1 MSVIRKIEILNF
13 RGIEKLLW
21 LPSLG
26 INCLIGP
33 GDSGKSS
40 ILDAIDL
47 CLGARRNVQITDVDF
62 HNLNVDIPIRIT
74 VTIGK
79 LDDALKNIDT
89 YGLYLHGF
97 NLKTGEILEEPEI
110 DLETVLTVQLTIK
123 GDLEPNWTLVSERA
137 NTQNQSRNL
146 NWSDRVRLA
155 PTRLG
160 AITEHNLSWR
170 HGSILN
176 RVSEER
182 ADTSEALVKA
192 ARDVRAAFGEKAKAQ
207 LGETLD
213 IVARTAKDLGIPVG
227 SEVKAI
233 LDAHSVSF
241 SGGIISL
248 HDENGVPLRGLG
260 VGSTRLLIA
269 GLQRHA
275 AKQASIILID
285 ELEHGLE
292 PHRIMRLLDALG
304 AKEKLPP
311 LQVFMTTHSPVAV
324 RELSGEQLFVMR
336 RLNDHHEASRVG
348 STDEVQGTIRLYPEA
363 LLALSVIVCE
373 GASEVGLL
381 RGLDQLRIKNG
392 QTSITACAVA
402 IVDGGGN
409 STFKRARTFQL
420 LGYRTA
426 VLRDSDV
433 QQTPELETEFNDNY
447 GSIFFWREKHAL
459 EDELFLSLSNA
470 GVSGLLEKAVD
481 IKEESLVNDHIK
493 TVSKNVKDLK
503 AIRDELKSDD
513 GILQDS
519 RVILGKASRHKE
531 ARKSWFKS
539 VSAMEVVARDVIGP
553 DLDKA
558 DSRFKVIIDQ
568 IFEWIANAK

>member
-13 RGIEKLLW
+13 RGIAKLLW
-21 LPSLG
+21 LPSPG

-62 HNLNVDIPIRIT
+62 HNLNVAIPIQIT

-79 LDDALKNIDT
+79 LDDALKNIDI

-97 NLKTGEILEEPEI
+97 NLKTGEISEEPEI
-110 DLETVLTVQLTIK
+110 DLETVLTVRLTIE
-123 GDLEPNWTLVSERA
+123 GDLEPNWTLVSDRA
-137 NTQNQSRNL
+137 NTQSQSRNL
-146 NWSDRVRLA
+146 NWSDRIRLA

-160 AITEHNLSWR
+160 TITEYNLSWR

-182 ADTSEALVKA
+182 ADASEALVRA

-207 LGETLD
+207 LGETLE
-213 IVARTAKDLGIPVG
+213 IVAKTAKDLGIPVG
-227 SEVKAI
+227 SEVKAM

-241 SGGIISL
+241 SGGTISL

-269 GLQRHA
+269 GLQRYA
-275 AKQASIILID
+275 AKQASMILID

-324 RELSGEQLFVMR
+324 RELSGEQLFVIR
-336 RLNDHHEASRVG
+336 RLHDHHEASRVV
-348 STDEVQGTIRLYPEA
+348 SADEVQGTIRLYPEA

-392 QTSITACAVA
+392 ETSITACAVA

-409 STFKRARTFQL
+409 TTFKRARAFQL

-433 QQTPELETEFNDNY
+433 QQTPELETEFKNNC
-447 GSIFFWREKHAL
+447 GSIFCWREKYAL
-459 EDELFLSLSNA
+459 EDELFLSLSNT
-470 GVSGLLEKAVD
+470 GVSGLLKQAID

-493 TVSKNVKDLK
+493 TASKNGKDLN
-503 AIRDELKSDD
+503 AILNELKSND